1 MRDMA
6 LHSSWQLDFLY
17 SVKSC
22 MVCMSGTSIS
32 WVSRHFLRVGAM
44 SFTLSSASRVSAL
57 KLNRGVRTEIDG
69 EVYSHSPDLNFLSY
83 SNMDPFPRHLWK
95 LVRIMNMNLPALKEV
110 ISGARH
116 L

>member
-57 KLNRGVRTEIDG
+57 KLNRGVRMEIDG
-69 EVYSHSPDLNFLSY
+69 EVLTLT
-83 SNMDPFPRHLWK
+83 
-95 LVRIMNMNLPALKEV
+95 
-110 ISGARH
+110 
-116 L
+116 